1 MAKEEI
7 SNRKEVT
14 EQLPCRLTD
23 KELMEISRQLA
34 TAHQKQQEITDRKK
48 SFDAQCN
55 ADTKRL
61 AAEIEQN
68 SLKISTGNEFRSIP
82 CVWEYD
88 WDNRK
93 KRLIRLDLEETV
105 RVVDIEPHELQAD
118 MF

>member
-7 SNRKEVT
+7 SNRKETT
-14 EQLPCRLTD
+14 EQLPCKLTD

-34 TAHQKQQEITDRKK
+34 TAHQKQQEIADRKK

-68 SLKISTGNEFRSIP
+68 SLKISTGNEFRSIA

-93 KRLIRLDLEETV
+93 KKLIRLDKEEVV
-105 RVVDIEPHELQAD
+105 RVVDIEAHELQAD